1 MAIRKRTPKTY
12 TDFRAEHWEKQGRGS
27 KVNFPASTLISGE
40 PLDGV
45 YLLPKKILFYK
56 DVWHCPDLK
65 TAKKVAR
72 QVLEYGEV
80 NYLEL
85 KGERWVF
92 VDFRGNIHELPGQE
106 TDERETIKGR

>member
-1 MAIRKRTPKTY
+1 MTIRKRTPKTY
-12 TDFRAEHWEKQGRGS
+12 LDFRAAHWEKQGRDAN
-27 KVNFPASTLISGE
+27 VNFRAATLASGK

-45 YLLPKKILFYK
+45 YLQPKKILFYK

-65 TAKKVAR
+65 SAKKIAK
-72 QVLEYGEV
+72 QILEYGDV
-80 NYLEL
+80 SYLEL

-106 TDERETIKGR
+106 TDKRENIKGR